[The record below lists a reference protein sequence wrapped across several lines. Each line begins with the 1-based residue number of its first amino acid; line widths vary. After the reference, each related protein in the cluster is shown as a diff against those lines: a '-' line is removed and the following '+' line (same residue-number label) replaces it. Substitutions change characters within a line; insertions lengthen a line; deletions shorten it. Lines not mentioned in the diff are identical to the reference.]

1 MPYLWVRRK
10 KMKTSVNLA
19 RIWIHWST
27 ISAPSWWRSKTR
39 SAIQI
44 CWVRTSLRWP
54 LWVSSTR
61 FRVKWAHCPLKP
73 GVMAVTR
80 SDLVV
85 HCPTQ
90 RRACMG
96 SKWNSILSLKL
107 LFNRIDQNLFKVLI
121 MNWRLNIDS
130 NSYEILLRNIDTC
143 VLLVPYVKLR
153 IFEIRRKI

>member
-1 MPYLWVRRK
+1 MLSTTHSFSIRQKNRKKKFICLKFYSQRMPYLWVRPK

-96 SKWNSILSLKL
+96 SKWNSILS
-107 LFNRIDQNLFKVLI
+107 
-121 MNWRLNIDS
+121 
-130 NSYEILLRNIDTC
+130 
-143 VLLVPYVKLR
+143 
-153 IFEIRRKI
+153 FEITL